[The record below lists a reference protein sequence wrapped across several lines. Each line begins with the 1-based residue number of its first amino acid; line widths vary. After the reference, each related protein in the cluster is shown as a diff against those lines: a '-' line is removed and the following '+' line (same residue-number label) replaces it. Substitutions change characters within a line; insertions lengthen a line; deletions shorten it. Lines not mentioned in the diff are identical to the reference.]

1 MTPARE
7 GRRGSGWTALW
18 RLAAA
23 QRGRITLLALAS
35 FAAAMV
41 EAAFLV
47 LVTGLLL
54 ALSSGRDVIGP
65 VAGHEVPIVT
75 AVAAAAMGLVLRFVF
90 NMVTVR
96 QSAAVSAAVR
106 TSQRQRLAHAYL
118 GAAWSVHQ
126 HEPSGRLQELLT
138 SFVAR
143 VLVAVAAAIQGL
155 TAALSVAAFLGAGL
169 VIQPWAT
176 LGVLAF
182 LGLLA
187 ALLGPLRRAISRAA
201 VRSAAADLDFATS
214 VAELGALGREMQV
227 FGARQAFVRQ
237 VDLLTDAATQ
247 AQRRVQVLFGSL
259 APTYTFVAYGAVLA
273 AVAALTVLEVQD
285 LTTVG
290 AVTLLM
296 VRSLSYGQQLVSVH
310 GTVVS
315 SLPAID
321 EVEETLGRYLAQ
333 PASGGTVRPASVT
346 PVVVSHASFSY
357 DGSTPT
363 LADVDFVL
371 RRGEVLGII
380 GPSGAGK
387 STLAQVLLGLRSPDA
402 GEVTVGGVDLAEVD
416 RAWWTR
422 RVSFVPQDPVL
433 FTGTI
438 VENIRFFRDDVDDA
452 AVRQGAA
459 DANVLAEITAMPA
472 GFDTHLGERGG
483 ALSGGQRQ
491 RLSIARALAGSP
503 DLLVLDE
510 PTSALDGHSE
520 ALIRSTIAALHGRVT
535 VVVIAHRMST
545 IDMCD
550 RIMVVEDGRVTALG
564 TPDALLA
571 SSAFY
576 RRALTTAGIL
586 PREAT
591 DDQADADGSGRR
603 TT

>member
-1 MTPARE
+1 
-7 GRRGSGWTALW
+7 
-18 RLAAA
+18 
-23 QRGRITLLALAS
+23 
-35 FAAAMV
+35 
-41 EAAFLV
+41 
-47 LVTGLLL
+47 
-54 ALSSGRDVIGP
+54 
-65 VAGHEVPIVT
+65 
-75 AVAAAAMGLVLRFVF
+75 
-90 NMVTVR
+90 
-96 QSAAVSAAVR
+96 
-106 TSQRQRLAHAYL
+106 
-118 GAAWSVHQ
+118 
-126 HEPSGRLQELLT
+126 
-138 SFVAR
+138 
-143 VLVAVAAAIQGL
+143 
-155 TAALSVAAFLGAGL
+155 
-169 VIQPWAT
+169 
-176 LGVLAF
+176 
-182 LGLLA
+182 
-187 ALLGPLRRAISRAA
+187 
-201 VRSAAADLDFATS
+201 
-214 VAELGALGREMQV
+214 
-227 FGARQAFVRQ
+227 
-237 VDLLTDAATQ
+237 
-247 AQRRVQVLFGSL
+247 
-259 APTYTFVAYGAVLA
+259 
-273 AVAALTVLEVQD
+273 
-285 LTTVG
+285 
-290 AVTLLM
+290 
-296 VRSLSYGQQLVSVH
+296 
-310 GTVVS
+310 
-315 SLPAID
+315 
-321 EVEETLGRYLAQ
+321 
-333 PASGGTVRPASVT
+333 
-346 PVVVSHASFSY
+346 
-357 DGSTPT
+357 

-371 RRGEVLGII
+371 QRGEVLGII

-387 STLAQVLLGLRSPDA
+387 STLAQVLLGLRAPDT

-503 DLLVLDE
+503 GLLVLDE

-571 SSAFY
+571 SSTFY

-591 DDQADADGSGRR
+591 DAQAETDAPGRR